1 MSKYQPFIIGKMH
14 YICAMKNLSIALN
27 AVLFVLVGVLF
38 YLHFSSKNK
47 SAAPQFIQSNG
58 KSITVPQIAFV
69 DIDSFQNGYTYF
81 KNGKTSLEARQNT
94 MESELQRSISAFQSK
109 VATLQQ
115 KAATMTEEEGMAT
128 QQKLMAEQ
136 QKIEERKQTMEEQ
149 FMKATQDFNMELQ
162 ARIHTYLLKYNADG
176 RYSYIMPYS
185 KEMTNLLYVN
195 ETNNITNDV
204 LKGMNEEYAVSKK

>member
-1 MSKYQPFIIGKMH
+1 
-14 YICAMKNLSIALN
+14 MKNLSLALN
-27 AVLFVLVGVLF
+27 ALLFVLVGVLF
-38 YLHFSSKNK
+38 YLHFNSKSK
-47 SAAPQFIQSNG
+47 SVAPQIIKADG
-58 KSITVPQIAFV
+58 KSISIPQIAFI

-81 KNGKTSLEARQNT
+81 KNGKSTLEAKQNA

-115 KAATMTEEEGMAT
+115 KAATMTEEEGMAA
-128 QQKLMAEQ
+128 QQKLMQEQ

-195 ETNNITNDV
+195 EANNITNDV
-204 LKGMNEEYAVSKK
+204 LKGMNEEYASTKK